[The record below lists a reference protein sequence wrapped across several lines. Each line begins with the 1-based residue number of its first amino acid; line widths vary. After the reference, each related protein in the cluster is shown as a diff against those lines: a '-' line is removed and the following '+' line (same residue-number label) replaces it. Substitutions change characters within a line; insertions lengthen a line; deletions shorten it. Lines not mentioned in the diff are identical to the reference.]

1 MVSSQMRPNKS
12 PSSGAFRKNG
22 VLSGYFHQL
31 WLDTSDALSVPG
43 SGPGTFLNSQSDIS
57 AAQTALS
64 HTHTVKG
71 LLFSCSFR
79 HSHAHFLQLSIHGN
93 A

>member
-64 HTHTVKG
+64 AKVHTHT
-71 LLFSCSFR
+71 
-79 HSHAHFLQLSIHGN
+79 HADRKSVV
-93 A
+93 